1 MKRTH
6 VRDHEGSRA
15 EAREQGRGPG
25 SGLYT
30 GCLASDAALRCCPRP
45 STASGRSVGLL
56 TSPDELLMPV
66 RRPLPVARC
75 SEAPMLRTRVAWGW
89 RHRMQLTP
97 PPPPQRPESHRAQVL
112 KPRHRGG
119 GPPGAVGMSPTPDAP
134 PIDLTGSGAFANGAT
149 RDDAGDVGCLVAP
162 GGNVQGI

>member
-97 PPPPQRPESHRAQVL
+97 PPKGRKVTAPKYSNHATGE
-112 KPRHRGG
+112 G
-119 GPPGAVGMSPTPDAP
+119 GPLGQLACRPPRTP
-134 PIDLTGSGAFANGAT
+134 LRST
-149 RDDAGDVGCLVAP
+149 
-162 GGNVQGI
+162 